1 MANETSAR
9 VSDGK
14 TQEEQDQLD
23 RSKKKAKI
31 DVSSQDT
38 VVMETQRMD
47 VQKQNN
53 DIISQRPKVSYRD
66 ICMNFNGGSNQDTSP
81 EEDWWFMNKDISNEE
96 DEMEEEEKVH
106 EEVTEESLFVPVA
119 KVSKEDIKAAC
130 IPWKRSLV
138 VKLLGKRVGLQFLKT
153 RLTKMWEPSGGMEII
168 DLENDYFLIRFEEW
182 PDVVRAFEGGPWMI
196 LGHILVVQRWHPEF
210 FPREDELKR
219 VAVWIRVPGLPIEYY
234 DKNILWK
241 IGNCI
246 GKTVKIDSN
255 TLRSKNESNSGLYA
269 PERGKFARICVEI
282 DLRKILRSKFVLNKR
297 TYTVEYEGINLV
309 CFTCGR
315 YGHRKDQCEITNG
328 ETPQGPT
335 NENLEKNFEKQK
347 EQDNNTNEKFGP
359 WMLVQRGGRRRK
371 QQPRQSSTGEKSGKE
386 MVGPSNNH
394 GSRFGALLI
403 DEGVKDNNGDELI
416 GERQMESDKI
426 DQVKHLAKETQATET
441 HSKVQHKP
449 KQKKTLDQT

>member
-119 KVSKEDIKAAC
+119 K
-130 IPWKRSLV
+130 
-138 VKLLGKRVGLQFLKT
+138 
-153 RLTKMWEPSGGMEII
+153 
-168 DLENDYFLIRFEEW
+168 
-182 PDVVRAFEGGPWMI
+182 
-196 LGHILVVQRWHPEF
+196 
-210 FPREDELKR
+210 
-219 VAVWIRVPGLPIEYY
+219 
-234 DKNILWK
+234 
-241 IGNCI
+241 
-246 GKTVKIDSN
+246 
-255 TLRSKNESNSGLYA
+255 
-269 PERGKFARICVEI
+269 I

-359 WMLVQRGGRRRK
+359 WMHVQRGGRRRK

-441 HSKVQHKP
+441 HSKTRSFSNPAHISQDPNSPEIALLQTVPNHANEAPVLTNNIDMNHHQQTPTAPSVRKLSETHQTRP
-449 KQKKTLDQT
+449 PDTNNNNPTNHDGPDKQTMEEPFVDAMDADIDGSNLTSDLDRGAGQMA